1 MEKFEIKKLTKSF
14 NVEID
19 SIASDKSISHRCAM
33 FSLFS
38 NETSYIKNYLT
49 AEDTLNTLSIV
60 EQLGAIVKR
69 DGSYVEIT
77 PTEKLT
83 EPSDVS

>member
-1 MEKFEIKKLTKSF
+1 MEKFSIKKLDKAF
-14 NVEID
+14 NIEID

-38 NETSYIKNYLT
+38 DKTSYIKNYLT

-60 EQLGAIVKR
+60 EQLGAIIKR
-69 DGSYVEIT
+69 DGSSVEIT
-77 PTEKLT
+77 PTSKLT
-83 EPSDVS
+83 

>member
-60 EQLGAIVKR
+60 EQLGAKIKG
-69 DGSYVEIT
+69 DGSYAEIT

-83 EPSDVS
+83 